1 MLLRKYEPSDGDAM
15 AALFYDTVH
24 SVNVGDYTKEQLD
37 AWAPG
42 RMDRE
47 AWNVSFLAHYTLV
60 AEADEKIIGFG
71 DIDSDGYLD
80 RLFVH
85 KDYQKRGVATAL
97 CNVLER
103 VVRERNITAHVSITA
118 RPFFEHRGYRV
129 IKVQQVSR
137 QGIFL
142 TNYVMEKPCK
152 RLLT

>member
-24 SVNVGDYTKEQLD
+24 SVNAGDYTKEQLD

-47 AWNVSFLAHYTLV
+47 AGNVSFLAHYTLV

-118 RPFFEHRGYRV
+118 RPFYEHRGYRV
-129 IKVQQVSR
+129 IKAQQVSR

>member
-37 AWAPG
+37 VWAPG
-42 RMDRE
+42 RIDRE
-47 AWNVSFLAHYTLV
+47 AWNVSF
-60 AEADEKIIGFG
+60 FG
-71 DIDSDGYLD
+71 DIDAEGYLD

-129 IKVQQVSR
+129 IKAQQVSR

>member
-1 MLLRKYEPSDGDAM
+1 MFLRKYEPSDGDAM

-24 SVNVGDYTKEQLD
+24 SVNAGDYTKEQLD

-47 AWNVSFLAHYTLV
+47 AWNVSFLTHYTLV

-103 VVRERNITAHVSITA
+103 VVRDRNITAHVSITA
-118 RPFFEHRGYRV
+118 RPFFEHRRYRV
-129 IKVQQVSR
+129 IKAQQVSR